1 MSQIELEIQQMLAE
15 LAEVSFVAQRDIQAA
30 LPAIRRHGESV
41 TLAWLTAARALFL
54 HDRDAGKAFIR
65 GSVEAEAVSETVLPW
80 TDQAMEF
87 LRWRGSWRAV
97 EGFMENLPQ
106 AFDVLGHG
114 GEARWAQIGFI
125 WCGRHLASGIA
136 YFRAPVS
143 ELAGRQGVQG
153 IECIT
158 APAEELFETR
168 RLALGTYLAGA
179 IRVRNLLGAPAV
191 LPWAQR
197 GADILQ
203 AGRLRGEAYFRLES
217 GESLKILLDQAPGY
231 RLPEHERFLSLLLAA
246 WYAEPPQLREGE
258 WSPEK
263 GRAFVETDGVALFIP
278 AAMVDRDEAILAVLH
293 GAGHVA
299 FGSFER
305 RHMDELFRMAGT
317 EPPSLSPNQR
327 VDWALLFEAWREDA
341 PRFQLLFDLCEDLRV
356 DWRVNQQVPNH
367 LRRMVRAAQQRAP
380 GEEPALGYFRWALAS
395 IRCALGEVPGE
406 AEAPRWDLLSGL
418 LEEHAT
424 VVDAFRTALLLY
436 QDCPLPPLSLPGEQQ
451 AVYLPGRSPNAARS
465 VFPRDGE
472 EQGESREADSDE
484 RQGSGSGARDSGEQT
499 PAPAQGV
506 ESDQPEFEK
515 PRDDPGAGGGKA
527 GAGTPMPSWASGK
540 GGGRTVSERGI
551 PYPEWDYRDQR
562 YKRNWAWIQ
571 ERVLSE
577 SNLGEATRLT
587 ATYADALKRLKR
599 GIQAQKPVR
608 LAPLRRQ
615 LEGEEV
621 DLDATVSYVTE
632 RRAGR
637 TPLPRVYR
645 QRRPRQRD
653 TAVTLLADLSTSVMQ
668 QLPDGQGRIV
678 DRIRAGILLFAEAM
692 EVVGDPYSIAGFSS
706 KYRDNVSY
714 YPIKDFDQPFTTEIR
729 ATIGG
734 LSGRLATRM
743 GTAIRHALTRFS
755 ASPSPKRLLL
765 ILSDGRPEDYDDG
778 GDIRYLHEDTRVAV
792 KEAVD
797 QGVHP
802 FCITVDP
809 AGSDYLPRIFGTG
822 HYLVLDHIN
831 SLPEKLPQIY
841 LRLRR

>member
-15 LAEVSFVAQRDIQAA
+15 LSEVSFVAQRDIQGV
-30 LPAIRRHGESV
+30 LPAIRRHGDGV
-41 TLAWLTAARALFL
+41 ALAWLTAARALFL

-87 LRWRGSWRAV
+87 LRWRGSWKAA

-106 AFDVLGHG
+106 AFGSLGHA
-114 GEARWAQIGFI
+114 GEARWAEIGLI
-125 WCGRHLASGIA
+125 WCRRHLESGIA
-136 YFRAPVS
+136 YFRTPVL

-203 AGRLRGEAYFRLES
+203 AGRLRGETYFRLES
-217 GESLKILLDQAPGY
+217 EESLKILLDQVPGY
-231 RLPEHERFLSLLLAA
+231 RLPEHERFLNLLLAA
-246 WYAEPPQLREGE
+246 WYAAPPELKEGE

-278 AAMVDRDEAILAVLH
+278 AAMPDRDEAILAVLH
-293 GAGHVA
+293 GAGHMA

-305 RHMDELFRMAGT
+305 RHMEELFRIAGAEHPPLSANQCMT
-317 EPPSLSPNQR
+317 WEP
-327 VDWALLFEAWREDA
+327 LFEAYGEAR
-341 PRFQLLFDLCEDLRV
+341 PRLQLLFDVCEDLRV
-356 DWRVNQQVPNH
+356 DWRVNQRVPNH
-367 LRRMVRAAQQRAP
+367 LRRMVRAAQNRVP
-380 GEEPALGYFRWALAS
+380 EEEPAGGYYRLALAS
-395 IRCALGEVPGE
+395 IKRALGKAQGE
-406 AEAPRWDLLSGL
+406 PEGLRWDLLSGL
-418 LEEHAT
+418 LEDGAT
-424 VVDAFRTALLLY
+424 LVDSFRVAVELY
-436 QDCPLPPLSLPGEQQ
+436 HDCPLPPVSTLDERQM
-451 AVYLPGRSPNAARS
+451 AYLPGRSPNAARS
-465 VFPRDGE
+465 VYPRDGE
-472 EQGESREADSDE
+472 GQGESRAEESDE
-484 RQGSGSGARDSGEQT
+484 QQGSGSGGKDSAERT
-499 PAPAQGV
+499 PESPRGA

-515 PRDDPGAGGGKA
+515 ARESPSAGGGKD
-527 GAGTPMPSWASGK
+527 GAGTPMPSRASGK
-540 GGGRTVSERGI
+540 GAGRPASERGI

-571 ERVLSE
+571 ERALSE

-587 ATYADALKRLKR
+587 ATYADALTRLKR
-599 GIQAQKPVR
+599 AIQAQKPTR

-621 DLDATVSYVTE
+621 DLDATVRYVTE
-632 RRAGR
+632 RRAGQ

-645 QRRPRQRD
+645 QRRPQQRD
-653 TAVTLLADLSTSVMQ
+653 IAVTLLADMSTSVMQ

-678 DRIRAGILLFAEAM
+678 DRIRAGILLFADAM

-743 GTAIRHALTRFS
+743 GAAIRHALTRFRV
-755 ASPSPKRLLL
+755 SPSPKRLLL

-809 AGSDYLPRIFGTG
+809 TGSDYLPRIFGAG

-831 SLPEKLPQIY
+831 SLPKKLPEIY